1 MHKLFFGCE
10 PPRIS
15 DAVIE
20 SLKSVADWFIE
31 EIFSYI
37 RVYGCSIPPHAL
49 PKFLPDRLVCREVA
63 HQIAKGGI
71 GLELKALQKKA
82 WPSFPV
88 HVGKFP
94 LSNLGHSKVEA
105 ESLEEVKLV
114 NIEHRK
120 YDPYQII
127 SRHYIHCN
135 LKAYE
140 HEVSVYDDIFK
151 DVKSYEEV
159 LNRVQALPPDSQAG
173 FASFQSHRRSC
184 LPKILQGEISTPS
197 PEQEETPPG
206 FETNTQGKANDKG
219 KLKNTEIP
227 SQDAEGSQTKESGMD
242 KGKEP
247 ETIPEI
253 MKNVPEKIGGTTS
266 TELGSPI
273 TSLTPLQST
282 FGTPH
287 EGVLY
292 VSDLEP
298 ISRDEIPP
306 SDYFFSKKRR
316 AVLKQEIH
324 PRGEGTIKKHRVI
337 IDGKKLKDGEFATEL
352 AGTMGAIAS
361 TNMYSVGNL
370 TTMLE
375 QKDQTIIQL
384 QDKLKE
390 NERNISWGIQKGL
403 EQARLKDMQEIQKL
417 NKDLDEA
424 KHLIQVTQ
432 EQVRKLGEENKHL
445 QDKII
450 SITNQV
456 VELEN
461 FRTQALEI
469 YVRIEEEQQKVFL
482 NLEVIQ
488 NYFQESNKS
497 LENVFQK
504 EREAKAARTTFQK
517 AVAFS
522 SKEEIGKT
530 QKLSISE
537 QVKGDIM
544 IKVWET
550 KLAEYKR
557 ITREVNEDCQGIFD
571 LFERDS
577 LNIGTDGCSGLLGE
591 VNIAKHQLRFREELE
606 EKKAEISNIKL
617 INITEINKWMVTSNL
632 KLKTVKFTER
642 MIESRLPELQR
653 DFSHL
658 KQMRYP
664 MLPGSL

>member
-1 MHKLFFGCE
+1 
-10 PPRIS
+10 
-15 DAVIE
+15 
-20 SLKSVADWFIE
+20 
-31 EIFSYI
+31 
-37 RVYGCSIPPHAL
+37 
-49 PKFLPDRLVCREVA
+49 
-63 HQIAKGGI
+63 
-71 GLELKALQKKA
+71 LELKALQKKA

-88 HVGKFP
+88 PVGKFP

-184 LPKILQGEISTPS
+184 LPKILQGEISTPL

-219 KLKNTEIP
+219 NLKNTEIP
-227 SQDAEGSQTKESGMD
+227 SQDVEGSQTKESGMD

-253 MKNVPEKIGGTTS
+253 IKNVPEKIGGTAS
-266 TELGSPI
+266 KELGSPI

-287 EGVLY
+287 KGVLY
-292 VSDLEP
+292 VSDLEL

-324 PRGEGTIKKHRVI
+324 PRGEGMIKKHRII
-337 IDGKKLKDGEFATEL
+337 IDGKKLKDGEFATKL
-352 AGTMGAIAS
+352 AGTMGAISS

-375 QKDQTIIQL
+375 QKEQTIIQL

-390 NERNISWGIQKGL
+390 NERNTSWRIQKGL

-424 KHLIQVTQ
+424 KHLMQVTQ
-432 EQVRKLGEENKHL
+432 EQV
-445 QDKII
+445 
-450 SITNQV
+450 
-456 VELEN
+456 
-461 FRTQALEI
+461 
-469 YVRIEEEQQKVFL
+469 
-482 NLEVIQ
+482 
-488 NYFQESNKS
+488 
-497 LENVFQK
+497 
-504 EREAKAARTTFQK
+504 
-517 AVAFS
+517 
-522 SKEEIGKT
+522 
-530 QKLSISE
+530 
-537 QVKGDIM
+537 
-544 IKVWET
+544 
-550 KLAEYKR
+550 
-557 ITREVNEDCQGIFD
+557 
-571 LFERDS
+571 
-577 LNIGTDGCSGLLGE
+577 
-591 VNIAKHQLRFREELE
+591 
-606 EKKAEISNIKL
+606 
-617 INITEINKWMVTSNL
+617 
-632 KLKTVKFTER
+632 
-642 MIESRLPELQR
+642 
-653 DFSHL
+653 
-658 KQMRYP
+658 
-664 MLPGSL
+664 